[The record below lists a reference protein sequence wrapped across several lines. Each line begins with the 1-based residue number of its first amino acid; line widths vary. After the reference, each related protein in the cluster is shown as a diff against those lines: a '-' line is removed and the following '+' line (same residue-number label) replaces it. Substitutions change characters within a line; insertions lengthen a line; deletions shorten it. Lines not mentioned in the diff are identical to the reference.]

1 MNKKHF
7 LLKLLILCIIFV
19 FIFKSVNV
27 SETIKIISKINLV
40 YFFLSLLLNNI
51 SNVFLTIKWY
61 RLSIPLKIKSS
72 FIELLQL
79 HYISIFYS
87 IFLPGQSS
95 GELIKGLKLSRREG
109 AVQKVWVPIFIDKIT
124 NLLITVIIGFA
135 AILSDNRFRQNTSL
149 VFIIFLLTIFLIFLT
164 AIFFSEK
171 TAYFTNFLKDSLIR
185 FLQIFKIEFKFLK
198 NFSIDY
204 FENYKKHDLLMFETI
219 LWSWVVKL
227 PHIFATLFL
236 ALSLNINL
244 SFIQSAW
251 LFSIVSIV
259 SLLPISFSGLGVRE
273 GTVLVLL
280 SQIGVPNSASLSL
293 SMLIFTAGIIT
304 GLIGGIV
311 ELFSGFKTEAKNH
324 KNQQKA

>member
-1 MNKKHF
+1 MNKLFF
-7 LLKLLILCIIFV
+7 LLKLLILCIIFI
-19 FIFKSVNV
+19 FISKSVNV
-27 SETIKIISKINLV
+27 SEIIKILSKINLV

-51 SNVFLTIKWY
+51 SNILLTIKWY

-87 IFLPGQSS
+87 MFLPGQSS
-95 GELIKGLKLSRREG
+95 GELIKGLKLSKREG
-109 AVQKVWVPIFIDKIT
+109 AVQKVWVPLFIDKIT

-135 AILSDNRFRQNTSL
+135 AILSDSHFRQNISL
-149 VFIIFLLTIFLIFLT
+149 VSITFLLTLFLIFVTILL
-164 AIFFSEK
+164 FSERTK
-171 TAYFTNFLKDSLIR
+171 HFTNFLKDSLIR
-185 FLQIFKIEFKFLK
+185 FLKCFKLEFKFL
-198 NFSIDY
+198 NDFSISY
-204 FENYKKHDLLMFETI
+204 FEDYKKHDLLMFETI
-219 LWSWVVKL
+219 LWSLVVKI
-227 PHIFATLFL
+227 PHIFATLLL

-244 SFIQSAW
+244 SLVQSTW

-293 SMLIFTAGIIT
+293 SMLIFTVGIII
-304 GLIGGIV
+304 GLIGGV
-311 ELFSGFKTEAKNH
+311 LELFSGFKVESKSH
-324 KNQQKA
+324 QKT